1 MRCRR
6 RTASPFSQ
14 IAVLTTHTNARDA
27 LLDGPIDGCP
37 LVRWADRSEDAVLC
51 ETVHRAKGLERTAV
65 ILVDMSGEPD
75 KVLLYVG
82 ASRAVSVLRLVGPPG
97 LAHAA
102 GVAPGATVLLS
113 DVVSAAMD
121 LGLRRIAIVNRG
133 EAAMRLVNAVREL
146 RHEHEADIRTI
157 ALHTRAERG
166 AMFVRESDEA
176 VCIDE
181 GRASTA
187 GNPYLDLDA
196 LRRALVAARADS
208 AWVGWGFV
216 AERPEFAELCDDLG
230 IVFIGPSA
238 EVMRRLG
245 DKIGAKLLAEQAGVP
260 VAPWSGGPVHTIEQA
275 HEHAAAIGFPLMI
288 KATSGGGGR
297 GIRKVD
303 DAAGLAEAFDSA
315 RAEGLKA
322 FGDATVFMER
332 VVTGAR
338 HVEVQLIA
346 DSHGTVWAVGVR
358 DCSLQR
364 RNQKVMEESHCIALT
379 AEQDRDLRAA
389 AVRLAEAAGYQNAGT
404 VEFLF
409 QPDEQLLRLPRG
421 QHPAPGRAP
430 RHRADDGPRP
440 REAADP
446 RGRRWATG
454 R

>member
-1 MRCRR
+1 
-6 RTASPFSQ
+6 
-14 IAVLTTHTNARDA
+14 
-27 LLDGPIDGCP
+27 
-37 LVRWADRSEDAVLC
+37 
-51 ETVHRAKGLERTAV
+51 
-65 ILVDMSGEPD
+65 
-75 KVLLYVG
+75 
-82 ASRAVSVLRLVGPPG
+82 
-97 LAHAA
+97 
-102 GVAPGATVLLS
+102 
-113 DVVSAAMD
+113 MD
-121 LGLRRIAIVNRG
+121 LGLRRVAIVNRG

-146 RHEHEADIRTI
+146 RHEHDVDIVTI
-157 ALHTRAERG
+157 ALHTRAERA
-166 AMFVRESDEA
+166 AMFVREADEA

-181 GRASTA
+181 GRASDA
-187 GNPYLDLDA
+187 GNPYLDLEV

-238 EVMRRLG
+238 DVMRRLG

-260 VAPWSGGPVHTIEQA
+260 VAPWSRGPVHTIDEA
-275 HEHAAAIGFPLMI
+275 HRHSEAIGFPLMI

-322 FGDATVFMER
+322 FGDPTVFMER

-346 DSHGTVWAVGVR
+346 DHHGTVWAVGVR

-364 RNQKVMEESHCIALT
+364 RNQKVIEESHCIALT
-379 AEQDRDLRAA
+379 AGQDRDLRAA

-409 QPDEQLLRLPRG
+409 QPDEQLFAFLEVNTRLQVEHPVTELTTGLDLVKLQIHVASGGRLVG
-421 QHPAPGRAP
+421 EPPPSEGYAIEARLNAEDPQRAFAPAPGTVETLSLPVGPGIRVDTGIAEGDVIPPEYDSMIAKVIAHGRDRAEALA
-430 RHRADDGPRP
+430 RLHRALSQMTVLVRGGTTNKSFLLDLLTRP
-440 REAADP
+440 
-446 RGRRWATG
+446 
-454 R
+454 